1 MSKYAAIKFCSVT
14 VLIAVILSGCGW
26 GTTRL
31 FTKPIAKSPYVAYKA
46 WGPNRNVVVMPFFN
60 VAKDKD
66 AGVKCRELFM
76 TELYISG
83 AFEDVVEEGEM
94 LEVMRKLKIREGEP
108 VSKENVKTLGRNLGA
123 QAVIFCTVEEYSER
137 SNKAA
142 LFAISARMID
152 VETGEILWLGN
163 ASQEGGGS
171 ISEALGLSDGP
182 VVIDLARDVIQDL
195 IDDLAGEVIDN
206 KTEVVEPENV
216 EEPTAGKQTVPEVA
230 GKNAAPSPQ
239 ASADKVKARERQR
252 AGIAPSPAVK
262 STSAGMTTAPAVGG
276 N

>member
-1 MSKYAAIKFCSVT
+1 MSKNYVVRLCSVA
-14 VLIAVILSGCGW
+14 VLTAVLLSGCGW

-66 AGVKCRELFM
+66 AAVKCRELFM

-108 VSKENVKTLGRNLGA
+108 VSKDNVKTLGRNLGA
-123 QAVIFCTVEEYSER
+123 QAVIFCTVEEYTER
-137 SNKAA
+137 SNKPA
-142 LFAISARMID
+142 LFAVSARMVD

-171 ISEALGLSDGP
+171 VLEALGLSDGP
-182 VVIDLARDVIQDL
+182 VIIDLARDVIQDL

-206 KTEVVEPENV
+206 KTDVVEPENT
-216 EEPTAGKQTVPEVA
+216 EENTAAKQTVPEVA
-230 GKNAAPSPQ
+230 GKKTAPAPQ
-239 ASADKVKARERQR
+239 AAADRVKARERQR

-262 STSAGMTTAPAVGG
+262 STSAGMTANPAVGG